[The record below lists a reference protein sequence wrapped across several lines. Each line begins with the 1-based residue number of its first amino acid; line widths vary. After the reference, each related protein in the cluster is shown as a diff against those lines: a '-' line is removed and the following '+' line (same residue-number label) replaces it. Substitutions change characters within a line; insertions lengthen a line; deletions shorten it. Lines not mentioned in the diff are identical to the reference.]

1 MATTW
6 EELKTLAKGNPY
18 IEEVGNLVL
27 EMNTDKYERE
37 ILEGKLRFKEVM
49 ATVRYE
55 GLHEG
60 FQLGIEKERA
70 ETAHIIE
77 EKNRQL
83 SDQYEQLVE
92 RKRFLL
98 LRS

>member
-1 MATTW
+1 
-6 EELKTLAKGNPY
+6 
-18 IEEVGNLVL
+18 
-27 EMNTDKYERE
+27 
-37 ILEGKLRFKEVM
+37 M

-92 RKRFLL
+92 QATLIQKYKEKYGDL
-98 LRS
+98 

>member
-37 ILEGKLRFKEVM
+37 ILEG
-49 ATVRYE
+49 
-55 GLHEG
+55 
-60 FQLGIEKERA
+60 
-70 ETAHIIE
+70 
-77 EKNRQL
+77 
-83 SDQYEQLVE
+83 
-92 RKRFLL
+92 
-98 LRS
+98 